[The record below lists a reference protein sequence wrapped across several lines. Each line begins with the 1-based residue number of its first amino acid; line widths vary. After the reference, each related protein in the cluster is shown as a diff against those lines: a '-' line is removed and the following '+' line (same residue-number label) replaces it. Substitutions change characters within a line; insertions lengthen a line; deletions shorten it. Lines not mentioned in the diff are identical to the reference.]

1 MAQRLYGAVVPLLLL
16 VLWGQ
21 VGQAQVRQITGRIT
35 NSQTGT
41 SVSDAS
47 VAVLGTQIL
56 AQADNDGRFT
66 LNAPDGVT
74 NLMIRAI
81 GFKRRQIQLAAHQE
95 SVDVALEPDVFKL
108 EEIVI
113 TGQATGVENR
123 NLANAVSTVSG
134 AELTRAPTST
144 VESALQGK
152 IPGATIQSN
161 SGAPGGGV
169 QVNLRGVSTI
179 IGDIEPL
186 FVVDGIPVSDVAI
199 PNGANAVTQAQAG
212 GNPRNQDNAVNRI
225 ADINPEDIE
234 KIEVLKGGS
243 AAAIYGSKATNGV
256 IFITTKRGQVG
267 KPQFNI
273 SQKFGVTERANEL
286 GQRTFGSLDEALSVF
301 SDTALVTA
309 QFQQG
314 RSFNFED
321 ELYGH
326 KPASYETDAS
336 VSGGTENTKYYV
348 SGLVKD
354 DGGIATNT
362 GYKKQ
367 AVRSNLDQELGNG
380 FSLGVNLSGTH
391 SLSKRGL
398 SNNDNSGT
406 SPFLVFPF
414 TPNFM
419 NLLPTQS
426 GDSLLP
432 GDFPTNPFER
442 SNPLQTFQFLTNDE
456 DVWRLLGATT
466 LRWNAIRKAKSNLQF
481 IGIGGVD
488 YFQQDNNFVSPPELQ
503 YEPNDGQPGTVVLS
517 KSSNRNVN
525 LAFNAIHTYLP
536 GDPEHGTQWTT
547 SIGTQ
552 YEERRLFATQIL
564 GRTLLTGQTSP
575 QQAAS
580 QTVLSRLEPVR
591 DLGIFGQEEVLL
603 ANRRLLLTA
612 GVRADRSSANGDPS
626 KYFFY
631 PKAAASY
638 LFTRPFGG
646 VEEIK
651 IRGAYGQTGNR
662 ATFGALFSPDTTA
675 TIGGS
680 SGTFIGTR
688 AGDSTLVPERQKE
701 FEGGFDATMA
711 NGRAQLSFTYYQKN
725 IHDLLLERTLAP
737 SSGQQ
742 NQVFSS
748 TSSLRNQGV
757 EAALTVQPVQNRNL
771 NWIVRTTFYANKAKI
786 TKLTVPTYQTG
797 GFALS
802 LGTFQ
807 IEQDSSPTQ
816 IFGLVGLDANGNPV
830 AGKVGD
836 ANPDFQMSFS
846 SDVDWHQFTLGLLFD
861 YKQGGDIINLT
872 EFLYDAG
879 QNSVDYTTAGG
890 GADRIAQFGAGFTQ
904 PYVQSG
910 TYVKLRE
917 LNLSYNLPQHMVSS
931 MFGRGMRNVRLS
943 LTGRNLLRFTPYRG
957 LDPEVSNFGRQ
968 AIVRNID
975 VAPFPP
981 SRSFFLSVDLGF

>member
-1 MAQRLYGAVVPLLLL
+1 MAQRSCAAVVSLLLL
-16 VLWGQ
+16 VLGAQ
-21 VGQAQVRQITGRIT
+21 AGYAQVRQITGRIT
-35 NSQTGT
+35 NAQTEQGVPEAT
-41 SVSDAS
+41 
-47 VAVLGTQIL
+47 VAVLGTQIV
-56 AQADNDGRFT
+56 AQASTDGQFT
-66 LNAPDGVT
+66 LNAPEGPA
-74 NLMIRAI
+74 NLMVRAI
-81 GFKRRQIQLAAHQE
+81 GFKRQQVQLPAGQE
-95 SVDVALEPDVFKL
+95 TLNVALEPDVFKL

-113 TGQATGVENR
+113 TGQATGVEQR
-123 NLANAVSTVSG
+123 NLANAVSTVSAG
-134 AELTRAPTST
+134 ELTRAPTPT
-144 VESALQGK
+144 IESALQGK
-152 IPGATIQSN
+152 IPGATIQAN
-161 SGAPGGGV
+161 SGAPGGGL

-179 IGDIEPL
+179 IGDLEPL
-186 FVVDGIPVSDVAI
+186 YVVDGIVVSDVAI

-267 KPQFNI
+267 KPQFNF
-273 SQKFGVTERANEL
+273 SQKLGVSERANEL
-286 GQRTFGSLDEALSVF
+286 GSRTFSTLAEALSVF
-301 SDTALVTA
+301 TDTAAVTA
-309 QFQQG
+309 AFQPG
-314 RSFNFED
+314 RTFDAEQ

-326 KPASYETDAS
+326 KPLSYETDAS
-336 VSGGTENTKYYV
+336 VSGGTENTRYYL
-348 SGLVKD
+348 SALVKN

-367 AVRSNLDQELGNG
+367 SLRSNLDQVLGSG
-380 FSLGVNLSGTH
+380 FDLSVNLSGTH

-398 SNNDNSGT
+398 SNNDNSQT
-406 SPFLVFPF
+406 SPFLVFPV
-414 TPNFM
+414 TPNFVD
-419 NLLPTQS
+419 LQPVTT
-426 GDSLLP
+426 GDSLTIT
-432 GDFPTNPFER
+432 DFPANPFAR
-442 SNPLQTFQFLTNDE
+442 SNPLQTFAFLTNDE
-456 DVWRLLGATT
+456 DVWRLLGTST
-466 LRWNAIRKAKSNLQF
+466 LKWSAFRSAKQNLQF
-481 IGIGGVD
+481 SGTGGVD

-503 YEPNDGQPGTVVLS
+503 FEPSDGQPGTVVLS
-517 KSSNRNVN
+517 KSSNRNLN
-525 LAFNAIHTYLP
+525 LTLNATHTFLP
-536 GDPEHGTQWTT
+536 GDPERGTQWTT
-547 SIGTQ
+547 SAGVQ

-591 DLGIFGQEEVLL
+591 DLGLFGQEEVLL

-612 GVRADRSSANGDPS
+612 GLRADRSSANGDPG

-631 PKAAASY
+631 PKFAASY
-638 LFTRPFGG
+638 IFEHPFGG
-646 VEEIK
+646 VDELK
-651 IRGAYGQTGNR
+651 FRGAYGQTGNR
-662 ATFGALFSPDTTA
+662 AAFGALFSPDTSG
-675 TIGGS
+675 TIGGN

-688 AGDSTLVPERQKE
+688 AGDPNLKPERQKE
-701 FEGGFDATMA
+701 FEGGLDATLA
-711 NGRAQLSFTYYQKN
+711 QGRAQLTLTVYQKN
-725 IHDLLLERTLAP
+725 ITDLLLERTLAP
-737 SSGQQ
+737 SSGQT
-742 NQVFSS
+742 NQIFSS
-748 TSSLRNQGV
+748 GSTLRNRGL
-757 EAALTVQPVQNRNL
+757 EASLTVQPVQSKDV
-771 NWIVRTTFYANKAKI
+771 NWVLRTTFFANKSKI
-786 TKLTVPTYQTG
+786 TRLTVPAFQTG

-807 IEQDSSPTQ
+807 IQQDSSPTQ
-816 IFGLVGLDANGNPV
+816 IFGLVGTDAGGNPV

-836 ANPDFQMSFS
+836 ANPDYQMSFS
-846 SDVDWHQFTLGLLFD
+846 SDVDFHRFTLGMLWD

-879 QNSVDYTTAGG
+879 SNSKDYLPD
-890 GADRIAQFGAGFTQ
+890 GAARINRFGQGFTQ

-917 LNLSYNLPQHMVSS
+917 LNLSYNLPERMVSGL
-931 MFGRGMRNVRLS
+931 FGRSVRTARLS

-981 SRSFFLSVDLGF
+981 SRDFFFSIDLGF

>member
-1 MAQRLYGAVVPLLLL
+1 MTLRVWGMPLLLSL
-16 VLWGQ
+16 LCVQ
-21 VGQAQVRQITGRIT
+21 VSAAQVRQISGRIT
-35 NSQTGT
+35 NSQTEQG
-41 SVSDAS
+41 VPDAT
-47 VAVLGTQIL
+47 VAVLGTQIV
-56 AQADNDGRFT
+56 AQADNEGRFA
-66 LNAPDGVT
+66 LNAPDGST
-74 NLMIRAI
+74 NLMVRSI
-81 GFKRRQIQLAAHQE
+81 GYKRQQITVPPGQGT
-95 SVDVALEPDVFKL
+95 VNVALEPDVFKL

-113 TGQATGVENR
+113 TGQVTGVEQR
-123 NLANAVSTVSG
+123 NLANAVSTVSA
-134 AELTRAPTST
+134 AELTRAPAPTI
-144 VESALQGK
+144 ESALQGK
-152 IPGATIQSN
+152 IAGATIQAN
-161 SGAPGGGV
+161 SGAPGGGL

-179 IGDIEPL
+179 IGDLEPL
-186 FVVDGIPVSDVAI
+186 YVIDGVAASDVAI

-225 ADINPEDIE
+225 ADLNPEDIE

-256 IFITTKRGQVG
+256 VFITTKRGQVG
-267 KPQFNI
+267 KPQFNMT
-273 SQKFGVTERANEL
+273 QRFGITERANRL
-286 GQRTFGSLDEALSVF
+286 GSRTFPTLGDALAVF
-301 SDTALVTA
+301 TDTALVTSLY
-309 QFQQG
+309 QQG
-314 RSFNFED
+314 RTFDFEN
-321 ELYGH
+321 EIFGH
-326 KPASYETDAS
+326 KPLSYETDAS

-348 SGLVKD
+348 SALVKD

-367 AVRSNLDQELGNG
+367 SLRSNLDQELGGG
-380 FSLGVNLSGTH
+380 FQMQVNVSGTH
-391 SLSKRGL
+391 SLSQRGL

-414 TPNFM
+414 TPNFVD
-419 NLLPTQS
+419 LLPTGGS
-426 GDSLLP
+426 DSLP
-432 GDFPTNPFER
+432 SDFPNNPFER
-442 SNPLQTFQFLTNDE
+442 SNPLQTFQFLKNDE
-456 DVWRLLGATT
+456 DVWRLLGTST
-466 LRWNAIRKAKSNLQF
+466 LRWSALRSAKSQLQF
-481 IGIGGVD
+481 IGTGGVD

-503 YEPNDGQPGTVVLS
+503 FEPNDGQPGTVVLS
-517 KSSNRNVN
+517 KSSNRN
-525 LAFNAIHTYLP
+525 LSLTLNATHTFLP

-547 SIGTQ
+547 SAGVQ
-552 YEERRLFATQIL
+552 AEERRLFATQIL

-591 DLGIFGQEEVLL
+591 DLGLFGQEEVLL
-603 ANRRLLLTA
+603 ADRRLLLTA
-612 GVRADRSSANGDPS
+612 GLRADRSSANGNPD

-638 LFTRPFGG
+638 RFLRPFGG
-646 VEEIK
+646 IDEIK
-651 IRGAYGQTGNR
+651 FRAAYGQTGNR
-662 ATFGALFSPDTTA
+662 ATFGALFSPDTSG

-680 SGTFIGTR
+680 SGTSIGTR
-688 AGDSTLVPERQKE
+688 AGDPNLKPERQKE

-711 NGRAQLSFTYYQKN
+711 NGRAQVNFTVYQKN
-725 IHDLLLERTLAP
+725 IGDLLLERTLAP
-737 SSGQQ
+737 SSGQE
-742 NQVFSS
+742 NQIFSS
-748 TSSLRNQGV
+748 TSSLRDRGI
-757 EAALTVQPVQNRNL
+757 EATLTVQPVQSKNI
-771 NWIVRTTFYANKAKI
+771 NWVVRTTFFANKSKI
-786 TKLTVPTYQTG
+786 TELAVPTYQTG

-807 IEQDSSPTQ
+807 IEKDSSPTQ
-816 IFGLVGLDANGNPV
+816 IFGLVGVDGSGNPV

-836 ANPDFQMSFS
+836 ASPDFQMSFS
-846 SDVDWHQFTLGLLFD
+846 SDVDLYRFTLGMLWD

-879 QNSVDYTTAGG
+879 QNSVDFTDPGG
-890 GADRIAQFGAGFTQ
+890 GAERIARFGQGFTQ

-917 LNLSYNLPQHMVSS
+917 LNLSYNLPEGLTSS
-931 MFGRGMRNVRLS
+931 LFGRRIRNARLS

-981 SRSFFLSVDLGF
+981 SRSFFLSIDLGF